1 MNKKR
6 LKKLANQILKFEE
19 IAKGDMEARSE
30 AEKQILKITN
40 NLTLDEMFE
49 LDEYIMSNR
58 LTK

>member
-6 LKKLANQILKFEE
+6 LKKLVNQILKFEE
-19 IAKGDMEARSE
+19 MAKGDMEARSE

-40 NLTLDEMFE
+40 SLTLDEMFE